1 MLGDGIRLAEIV
13 ASPPESDKTDRL
25 SRARDRPI
33 RTPSPNIAL
42 LQGAGVVGDAQA
54 FGQKNVQPIADALA
68 PMAHTGALVRQRVL
82 EELLAGEVLEIRVVH
97 PAVSHLRVF
106 EGIVVHVRQ
115 QDLVNYGADTST
127 YPLSL

>member
-1 MLGDGIRLAEIV
+1 M
-13 ASPPESDKTDRL
+13 
-25 SRARDRPI
+25 
-33 RTPSPNIAL
+33 
-42 LQGAGVVGDAQA
+42 GDAQA

-115 QDLVNYGADTST
+115 QDLVNYGADTTT